1 MQGTLEGEVHD
12 HGGDMVQEQG
22 EVEQVKGSGTQEAD
36 AEIEVPGAQDFQEA
50 EDDEE
55 YEQVKEAVAKLQLS
69 DAEYRSRIERAW
81 HRSLLQVHKNL
92 IVVQDLYLD

>member
-1 MQGTLEGEVHD
+1 
-12 HGGDMVQEQG
+12 
-22 EVEQVKGSGTQEAD
+22 
-36 AEIEVPGAQDFQEA
+36 VPGAQDFQEA

-55 YEQVKEAVAKLQLS
+55 YEQVKEAVTKLQLS